1 MLADDSDI
9 VAVAPRTAL
18 VTGGASGI
26 GKATCELLAREGYR
40 VAVVDRDELG
50 ARGVADAIGGHAFA
64 LDVTDERAVAGGFE
78 RAVAALGGRLDALA
92 TPAGIADTT
101 PFMELDSATFLRVYQ
116 INTIGTFLCIR
127 EAAKHMQPGARVCT
141 VASVAGKRGGGLSG
155 TAAYAASK
163 GAVLALTR
171 NAARAL
177 AERGIA
183 VNAVAPG
190 PVLTPMLATA
200 FADETNRKR
209 VESLTLLER
218 SAEPEEIAAA
228 IAWLLSPS
236 ASYVNGETLTVD
248 GGMLF
253 D

>member
-1 MLADDSDI
+1 MLAGDSDLVAI
-9 VAVAPRTAL
+9 VPRTAI

-26 GKATCELLAREGYR
+26 GKTVCELLARDGYR

-50 ARGVADAIGGHAFA
+50 ARGVADAIGGFAYA
-64 LDVTDERAVAGGFE
+64 LDVTDERAVATTFE
-78 RAVAALGGRLDALA
+78 RAVAAFGGRLDVLA

-101 PFMELDSATFLRVYQ
+101 PFMDLDAATFLRVYQ

-127 EAAKHMQPGARVCT
+127 EAAKHMVRGARICT

-171 NAARAL
+171 NAARSL
-177 AERGIA
+177 ADRGIA
-183 VNAVAPG
+183 VNSVAPG

-200 FADETNRKR
+200 FQDEEHRQR
-209 VESLTLLER
+209 IEALTLLGR
-218 SAEPEEIAAA
+218 SAEPSEIAEA
-228 IAWLLSPS
+228 IVWLLSPAS
-236 ASYVNGETLTVD
+236 SYVNGETLTVD
-248 GGMLF
+248 GGMLL